1 MAAKLLAPRDRAA
14 QLAALYEDGMRQPPP
29 LAAQPSSS
37 SSSFTSS
44 FIQRRTSI
52 ATFFDS
58 VEDLT
63 QFLQRGHVECTMWPP
78 KEMYRLYNDLNRG
91 HCRLLDL
98 SRRPDLAQE
107 GCSLVI
113 QQTTVVRVKL
123 WSAYPG
129 GMLLLEE
136 KKGAPTRFL
145 ASKLNPTTQDA
156 VSVGLAELEK
166 HGFDRADLEVLGFDG
181 PDAAPELKDSKHY
194 ATLTTSYTYVY
205 LNVILRE
212 RSQRG
217 NSDSSGGGG
226 GRAAAAAAAVAD
238 ESKSGGGGDKGEEGK
253 KSPPRSAPTEPLPRP
268 SSQPPPP
275 RSTPL
280 PDIPDC
286 VWLSRKDAEARLFDR
301 TQNGRQVAG
310 PATKRTRKRWGKV
323 RTGVVALQLSRQA
336 RKSAGA
342 GATTADGTAGRI
354 PGATVGGG
362 GKTNAGHGDDG
373 SSGRGSTT
381 VDSNVD
387 LDTLHSILEV
397 HGVNATRI
405 GKSPLNRLHE
415 HLIKGECMMVRY
427 SPASLVHPMA
437 RLEASVGLNTP
448 FPASPGFARSESAGS
463 NSSSSSGG
471 GGGSSSGARSAAGG
485 EKHANLMVVE
495 HQALVTVVADN
506 DGVGGGGGGDG
517 DGGDMVLLQTHC
529 THHCSSNKGETK
541 GDEIE
546 QVASGPLR
554 FAIPFLRHRRQ
565 EWRRLSFAGS
575 DGHVA
580 HRRAS
585 MAPKKSSDASD
596 RHALE
601 EVEAPWQ
608 AVRRGIASRFAQV
621 NGASFDAT
629 RVIALEIGE
638 PRVEV
643 KAHDVYSNVMLRRI
657 IHPFRVQIEELP
669 VGPFSSHQA
678 AYTPAGGDHRV
689 DLTHHWVW
697 SRPWTVGRGL
707 LTSARLYVEHQS
719 ASSAEDL
726 VDPFFDQVLRDYLN
740 QAVRQGDE
748 EATSFLLKQE
758 AFARIDILQDAFL
771 SGRLRRVPAEPQTL
785 LYTASLAEHYKIT
798 SMLIDH
804 VLDADNS
811 VHCEKTREEKQAVRT
826 LKSDVHAGYA
836 VDAVDPHGNTLLQ
849 YAINAKSIN
858 LIRRLG
864 RRSANALSCCMFC
877 AAERGPAVLNEVF
890 RRYFKQLV
898 LLYARPPKKQAK
910 GGLTGLLEKGFG
922 DGTHPSGCGHSLPFR
937 VGRGD
942 QVAVTAPSVFAS
954 DILVHVLEQRSQA
967 PSPEACKG
975 FLEVVLLEADP
986 TSHLLEPYIE
996 RFVEVL
1002 RAWAVQQ
1009 QEDEAEAML
1018 KHSSSSGSGVDTDTP
1033 AEARGRYELE
1043 LFLEDAV
1050 FKLHSALVIARVCQ
1064 KKQNADPTNRRFFAR
1079 LSTTATAAALCRM
1092 DTMSHAGDNPD
1103 NPLNEDSG
1111 YAPCSGI
1118 RQPCACM
1125 SGHRSPFQI
1134 AVATPPNLQ
1143 VVAHPC
1149 FQVLVEERFGRRRYG
1164 SAKEAVSK
1172 GLYLWSVFLLLLPVV
1187 LVLGP
1192 FAPPRARTFMEKIGT
1207 PMTRLTLNALSEIT
1221 FIVLVLVSLILARDD
1236 KYCAEALDPHQTR
1249 LEVALLIWSGSRF
1262 IASTQQVI
1270 GARCCGLR
1278 SATAYGLWDVA
1289 EGALFLTAG
1298 LLRAIATMEGIGAD
1312 TCFYAEYW
1320 SDNILAVASGMLLVQ
1335 FSLILE
1341 ISERFGP
1348 MIHVLRRMRGD
1359 IGTFLVLLAGVI
1371 LIFFFILLSV
1381 FRGSGQGVAGFESP
1395 EETLRFLLW
1404 SIFDPV
1410 RHPLTPPAWKPVEVS
1425 FFVFLFLYV
1434 AFVVFMNLFIAMM
1447 TKT

>member
-217 NSDSSGGGG
+217 NTDS
-226 GRAAAAAAAVAD
+226 
-238 ESKSGGGGDKGEEGK
+238 
-253 KSPPRSAPTEPLPRP
+253 
-268 SSQPPPP
+268 
-275 RSTPL
+275 
-280 PDIPDC
+280 
-286 VWLSRKDAEARLFDR
+286 
-301 TQNGRQVAG
+301 
-310 PATKRTRKRWGKV
+310 
-323 RTGVVALQLSRQA
+323 
-336 RKSAGA
+336 
-342 GATTADGTAGRI
+342 
-354 PGATVGGG
+354 
-362 GKTNAGHGDDG
+362 
-373 SSGRGSTT
+373 
-381 VDSNVD
+381 
-387 LDTLHSILEV
+387 
-397 HGVNATRI
+397 
-405 GKSPLNRLHE
+405 
-415 HLIKGECMMVRY
+415 
-427 SPASLVHPMA
+427 
-437 RLEASVGLNTP
+437 
-448 FPASPGFARSESAGS
+448 S

-495 HQALVTVVADN
+495 HQALVTVIADN
-506 DGVGGGGGGDG
+506 DGVDGGGGGHG
-517 DGGDMVLLQTHC
+517 DGGDM
-529 THHCSSNKGETK
+529 
-541 GDEIE
+541 
-546 QVASGPLR
+546 
-554 FAIPFLRHRRQ
+554 
-565 EWRRLSFAGS
+565 
-575 DGHVA
+575 
-580 HRRAS
+580 
-585 MAPKKSSDASD
+585 
-596 RHALE
+596 
-601 EVEAPWQ
+601 
-608 AVRRGIASRFAQV
+608 V

-629 RVIALEIGE
+629 RIIALEIGE

-678 AYTPAGGDHRV
+678 AYTPAGGDHRI

-719 ASSAEDL
+719 ASSADDL

-937 VGRGD
+937 VGSGD

-1050 FKLHSALVIARVCQ
+1050 FKLHSALVVARVCQ

-1092 DTMSHAGDNPD
+1092 DTISHAGDNPD
-1103 NPLNEDSG
+1103 NPLNEESG

-1125 SGHRSPFQI
+1125 SGHKSPFQI

-1172 GLYLWSVFLLLLPVV
+1172 GLYLWAVFLLLLPVV

-1192 FAPPRARTFMEKIGT
+1192 FAPLRARTFMDKIGT

-1298 LLRAIATMEGIGAD
+1298 LLRAIATMEGIDAD